1 MGSIP
6 GLGRS
11 AGEGTG
17 YPLQYSGL
25 ENSNGL
31 YIVHGVAK
39 SGTWLSDLH
48 YTTVTLTCDC
58 FALSHQVWEG
68 WMWSRVPQPWVYR
81 KESTLHCGVISP
93 PSQTMCSG
101 SIWTPGA
108 ASSVCFT
115 FLQGQSRMEDWTPW
129 QSLQNATAHCM
140 FPLHRPQTQALTSVL
155 CSVVLPKHL
164 QPVLKPST
172 GLSPSSSHSHTV
184 TPLPGICTV

>member
-1 MGSIP
+1 MSSCCTVEGGSRKSWQVLHTSYP
-6 GLGRS
+6 SQHRWEL
-11 AGEGTG
+11 EGHVQGFFRITV
-17 YPLQYSGL
+17 S
-25 ENSNGL
+25 
-31 YIVHGVAK
+31 
-39 SGTWLSDLH
+39 LS
-48 YTTVTLTCDC
+48 YDC
-58 FALSHQVWEG
+58 LSLSHQVWEG

-81 KESTLHCGVISP
+81 REPTLPCGVISP

-101 SIWTPGA
+101 SIWPPGA

-164 QPVLKPST
+164 QPVLKPSA
-172 GLSPSSSHSHTV
+172 GLSPSSRHSHIM
-184 TPLPGICTV
+184 TPLPGICSV